1 MTGDGFEAA
10 SSDDYC
16 WLSRDVTVP
25 AGGSVEL
32 KVVIAFTTEEIPES
46 TEQYLRFAGLGNL
59 EAVRA
64 QKAEYNLYWAE
75 NLPYIDVPKK
85 AVQKAIDYRW
95 WLERFNSLDANIPGY
110 DYQYPVTIEGVLGYN
125 NAIIL
130 TQPMHLQDTKWLR
143 SPYLAYGQLLSAGNS
158 SQSSASVSYTHLR
171 AHET

>member
-64 QKAEYNLYWAE
+64 QKAEYNLYWWKTCPTSTCRE
-75 NLPYIDVPKK
+75 GRPEGDRL
-85 AVQKAIDYRW
+85 
-95 WLERFNSLDANIPGY
+95 SLVAG
-110 DYQYPVTIEGVLGYN
+110 
-125 NAIIL
+125 A
-130 TQPMHLQDTKWLR
+130 LQ
-143 SPYLAYGQLLSAGNS
+143 LARCQHPRL
-158 SQSSASVSYTHLR
+158 
-171 AHET
+171 